1 MVLLSP
7 LRGSGT
13 CRNEMMRKWSVLTVI
28 VFFLVVYG
36 IAAVSVVGEDKGY
49 SAVENRVLQKFPKVS
64 KKRIMNGKFQET
76 YEVYLSDQFPAR
88 DAWIQ
93 VKSQAERLAGKTE
106 SNGVYFGK
114 KGYLLEK
121 YTKEDFDKKQVRK
134 NVRALK
140 TFVEGLQKEGMADHV
155 KVMMVPSKTKVYHEY
170 LPAFA
175 QSYDEDKLYG
185 KLLEALPEGVLVPV
199 EETLLS
205 HKEEPLYYR
214 NDHHWTTLGAWYGYE
229 AYLLAC
235 GELEEAPLEKN
246 AVENGVKNGQA
257 GKENGTVEEKQ
268 GEMKGKGRREEAERK
283 KQALKTVST
292 DFLGTTYSKVN
303 MYKQKDE
310 IAVYEPE
317 GEFSVVYNLG
327 EKTEDTFYQW
337 EFLEKKDQYSVFS
350 GGNQGVLEITGG
362 RKNGRTLMLV
372 KDSFANCMVP
382 FLMEDYEKVVVLDM
396 RQLNVGLSRL
406 VRMYQPT
413 DVLVLYNLVQF
424 MQDWEF
430 ARKANNSL

>member
-1 MVLLSP
+1 MVLLLLP
-7 LRGSGT
+7 KGSGM
-13 CRNEMMRKWSVLTVI
+13 CRNEEMRKLSVLAVVI
-28 VFFLVVYG
+28 FFLMVYG
-36 IAAVSVVGEDKGY
+36 ITAVSVLGEEKGY
-49 SAVENRVLQKFPKVS
+49 SAVENRVLQKFPKIS

-93 VKSQAERLAGKTE
+93 VKSRVDRLAGKTE
-106 SNGVYFGK
+106 SNHVYFGK

-121 YTKEDFDKKQVRK
+121 YTKDDFDRKQARK

-140 TFVEGLQKEGMADHV
+140 AFVEGLQEEKAAGKGKEKKDKTADGVNV
-155 KVMMVPSKTKVYHEY
+155 KVMMVPSKTKVYQEY

-185 KLLEALPEGVLVPV
+185 KLLEAFPEDVLVPV
-199 EETLLS
+199 EETLLA
-205 HKEEPLYYR
+205 HREEMLYYR

-229 AYLLAC
+229 AYLQAC
-235 GELEEAPLEKN
+235 GELEEEA
-246 AVENGVKNGQA
+246 A
-257 GKENGTVEEKQ
+257 GEE
-268 GEMKGKGRREEAERK
+268 RRKEAERK

-303 MYKQKDE
+303 MYTQKDE

-337 EFLEKKDQYSVFS
+337 EFLKKKDQYSVFS

-382 FLMEDYEKVVVLDM
+382 FFMEDYEKIVVVDM
-396 RQLNVGLSRL
+396 RQLNVGLSGL

-424 MQDWEF
+424 MQDQEF
-430 ARKANNSL
+430 AVKG

>member
-1 MVLLSP
+1 
-7 LRGSGT
+7 
-13 CRNEMMRKWSVLTVI
+13 MMRKLSVLTVI
-28 VFFLVVYG
+28 VFFLMVYG

-49 SAVENRVLQKFPKVS
+49 SSVENRVLQKFPKVS
-64 KKRIMNGKFQET
+64 KKWIMNGKFQET
-76 YEVYLSDQFPAR
+76 YEMYLSDQFPAR

-93 VKSQAERLAGKTE
+93 VKSQVEKLAGKTE

-140 TFVEGLQKEGMADHV
+140 GFVEGILKEGGAGKGKNKDGAGVNV
-155 KVMMVPSKTKVYHEY
+155 KVMMVPSKTNIYRDY
-170 LPAFA
+170 LPMFA
-175 QSYDEDKLYG
+175 QSYDEDKLYQ
-185 KLLEALPEGVLVPV
+185 KLLEALPVDVLVPV
-199 EETLLS
+199 EKTLRL
-205 HKEEPLYYR
+205 HKEEALYYR

-229 AYLLAC
+229 AYLQAC

-246 AVENGVKNGQA
+246 EVENELDMGQA
-257 GKENGTVEEKQ
+257 GKEHGTVEEKQ

-337 EFLEKKDQYSVFS
+337 EFLEQKDQYSVFS

-362 RKNGRTLMLV
+362 RKNGRTLLLV

-424 MQDWEF
+424 MQDREF
-430 ARKANNSL
+430 ARKG